1 MQTLAPA
8 GHSKKYLQKYIQHIF
23 LFLAMTPVFYYNE
36 IQRMPPDDMIDGHLY
51 VQICQENYPYY
62 SITIS
67 MTIFILFIQYV
78 CPLMIL
84 PFVHVSIVTFLR

>member
-1 MQTLAPA
+1 MLISTF
-8 GHSKKYLQKYIQHIF
+8 KTF
-23 LFLAMTPVFYYNE
+23 FFFFLAMTPVFYYYE
-36 IQRMPPDDMIDGHLY
+36 IRRMPPDDMIDGHLY
-51 VQICQENYPYY
+51 VQICHENYPYY